1 MRVLEE
7 NVLTV
12 RLKGNKSK
20 QRKTQGKWSKPMI
33 GLRCVGCIGTTL
45 KRSVS
50 SQNAALRVFQLFVV
64 LFLQFPY
71 DFHYGV

>member
-1 MRVLEE
+1 MVARFREEIGERRGRGEEAEKKGKVVKRKVNKYSLKMRVLEE

-33 GLRCVGCIGTTL
+33 E
-45 KRSVS
+45 
-50 SQNAALRVFQLFVV
+50 
-64 LFLQFPY
+64 
-71 DFHYGV
+71 